1 MDSLLDE
8 DAVALWQDALDL
20 LTEEKQ
26 PESFIAMLRA
36 CNPTKVEQ
44 IEDKGITLY
53 AETSMRLAYNRILK
67 NLSVIE
73 RCLSAAAF
81 EDVLLNLTLTKSSL
95 PTSTTSTMTLQE
107 FRAWKQRTN
116 SKLPSDSTS
125 LQDFEVQE
133 QSLEEIKQQTIKR
146 RKNNPLYEETTFNS
160 TLTFDRFVVG
170 DENEL
175 AYQQALSVANN
186 AKAKANPLFIYGNS
200 GLGKTHLLRAVQNYI
215 NEEDIERL
223 CVYKDA
229 DAFVDDYVNAVRKNA
244 SGNAATELSNNYQN
258 IDVLIIDDVQKLA
271 GKAGTINFFFNI
283 FNSLIDRGKQII
295 LAADRT
301 PAQLGMGSDGFDDR
315 ITSRMSGGTVIG
327 IESPSYEMKINLIH
341 VFCERAFHEKDESLS
356 VDILPE
362 ELRRYMADKAGQSI
376 RTLEGFCNRCVTGQL
391 KAKESGKNIKPEEI
405 DKIAN
410 TLWRKVS
417 KTVNIEKVQEVVEN
431 FYGINH
437 RDLVGNKRNKE
448 IAEPR
453 HVAIYLS
460 HDLCQYTLVNIG
472 KHFGGRKHATILHS
486 IEVIEE
492 RTKED
497 KSFYDQITQIKKTIL
512 EQS

>member
-1 MDSLLDE
+1 MDASIDS

-20 LTEEKQ
+20 LVEENQ
-26 PESFIAMLRA
+26 PEAFIAMLRT
-36 CNPTKVEQ
+36 CTPVKVE
-44 IEDKGITLY
+44 EDTLY
-53 AETSMRLAYNRILK
+53 AETPMRLAYNRILK
-67 NLSVIE
+67 NLPIVE

-81 EDVLLNLTLTKSSL
+81 EDIILSLTLTKSST
-95 PTSTTSTMTLQE
+95 PVTTTSTMTPQE
-107 FRAWKQRTN
+107 FNAWKQKTT
-116 SKLPSDSTS
+116 PTQAYVPEQI
-125 LQDFEVQE
+125 QDFESQE
-133 QSLEEIKQQTIKR
+133 QSLEELKQQTLKR
-146 RKNNPLYEETTFNS
+146 RKSNPLYEETSFNS

-175 AYQQALSVANN
+175 AHQHALNVAND
-186 AKAKANPLFIYGNS
+186 AKGKANPLFIYGAS

-215 NEEDIERL
+215 NSEDIERV

-315 ITSRMSGGTVIG
+315 ITSRMRNS
-327 IESPSYEMKINLIH
+327 
-341 VFCERAFHEKDESLS
+341 SLS
-356 VDILPE
+356 ADDLPE
-362 ELRRYMADKAGQSI
+362 DIRRYMADKAGQSI
-376 RTLEGFCNRCVTGQL
+376 RTLEGFCNRCVTGQI
-391 KAKESGKNIKPEEI
+391 KAKESGTNIKQEEI
-405 DKIAN
+405 DKIAD
-410 TLWRKVS
+410 TLWRRVS

-431 FYGINH
+431 VYGISH
-437 RDLVGNKRNKE
+437 RDIVGNKRNKE

-453 HVAIYLS
+453 HVAIYLA

-492 RTKED
+492 RIKED
-497 KSFYDQITQIKKTIL
+497 KSFYDQISQLKKTIF

>member
-1 MDSLLDE
+1 
-8 DAVALWQDALDL
+8 
-20 LTEEKQ
+20 
-26 PESFIAMLRA
+26 
-36 CNPTKVEQ
+36 
-44 IEDKGITLY
+44 
-53 AETSMRLAYNRILK
+53 
-67 NLSVIE
+67 
-73 RCLSAAAF
+73 
-81 EDVLLNLTLTKSSL
+81 
-95 PTSTTSTMTLQE
+95 
-107 FRAWKQRTN
+107 
-116 SKLPSDSTS
+116 
-125 LQDFEVQE
+125 
-133 QSLEEIKQQTIKR
+133 
-146 RKNNPLYEETTFNS
+146 
-160 TLTFDRFVVG
+160 
-170 DENEL
+170 
-175 AYQQALSVANN
+175 
-186 AKAKANPLFIYGNS
+186 
-200 GLGKTHLLRAVQNYI
+200 
-215 NEEDIERL
+215 
-223 CVYKDA
+223 
-229 DAFVDDYVNAVRKNA
+229 
-244 SGNAATELSNNYQN
+244 
-258 IDVLIIDDVQKLA
+258 
-271 GKAGTINFFFNI
+271 
-283 FNSLIDRGKQII
+283 
-295 LAADRT
+295 
-301 PAQLGMGSDGFDDR
+301 MGSDGFDDR

-417 KTVNIEKVQEVVEN
+417 KTVNIERVQEVVEN